1 MDKRQKDWILGKN
14 ALKVSKR
21 VRINTTTAKIEI
33 QTTKGI
39 GTKISKEPVKLSKNE
54 EIMAK
59 SARLQ

>member
-1 MDKRQKDWILGKN
+1 MGKN